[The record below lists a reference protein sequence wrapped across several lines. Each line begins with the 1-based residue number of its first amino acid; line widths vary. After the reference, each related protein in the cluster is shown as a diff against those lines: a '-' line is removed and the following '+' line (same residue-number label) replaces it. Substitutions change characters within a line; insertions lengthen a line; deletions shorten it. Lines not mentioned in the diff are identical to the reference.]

1 MYQTSHKI
9 DELECSNLKVEKLF
23 FNAPTEVL
31 AISLE
36 EGKEFPEHSSPRDA
50 FLVMLEGQ
58 VLFYINDREYPL
70 RKHQTFNFPAEK
82 LHAVKAIENAKFLI
96 IR

>member
-1 MYQTSHKI
+1 MYQISHKI
-9 DELECSNLKVEKLF
+9 DELEFSDLKLEKLIS
-23 FNAPTEVL
+23 NTQAEVL

-36 EGKEFPEHSSPRDA
+36 KGKEFPEHSSPRNA

-58 VLFYINDREYPL
+58 VTFYINDREYPL
-70 RKHQTFNFPAEK
+70 RKHQTFDFPAEEP
-82 LHAVKAIENAKFLI
+82 HFVRAVENSKFLI